1 MQIETDFIIN
11 DQRTVFSVRPVS
23 DHAREWLDEHVDD
36 DALWFGN
43 SLVVEH
49 RFIEALVDGFSN
61 DGLTFEAA

>member
-23 DHAREWLDEHVDD
+23 DHAREWLDGHVDD